1 MNNLEKLLNESERY
15 TEILIAKETEKKDNC
30 EEPCGGKAVNMQRAK
45 KGASL
50 YDFLDMLAII
60 VDYAMVDMNVKFI
73 TDEEEI
79 KLKDPELSFDQ
90 PHISYRVI
98 SRKPNN
104 EYKPIVREEIVEHDE
119 HNEQRLGTIR
129 GIGFDCIVQ
138 FNVFASEN
146 KVANKVME
154 SFEELMLSY
163 AGYFMEQGVRQV
175 YFKEQITDTDYNNF
189 RDVLSI
195 RNLRYYVEIEK
206 LMVIFNRRISDTV
219 LYGDI
224 IEDKTT
230 KK

>member
-15 TEILIAKETEKKDNC
+15 TESLIAKETEKKDNC

-60 VDYAMVDMNVKFI
+60 VDYAMADMNVKFI

-104 EYKPIVREEIVEHDE
+104 EYKPIVREEIVEHIAE
-119 HNEQRLGTIR
+119 
-129 GIGFDCIVQ
+129 
-138 FNVFASEN
+138 
-146 KVANKVME
+146 
-154 SFEELMLSY
+154 
-163 AGYFMEQGVRQV
+163 
-175 YFKEQITDTDYNNF
+175 
-189 RDVLSI
+189 SI
-195 RNLRYYVEIEK
+195 RQTAAAGSHFSRMLTPEEEEIMRE
-206 LMVIFNRRISDTV
+206 
-219 LYGDI
+219 I
-224 IEDKTT
+224 IREFMD
-230 KK
+230 